1 MEEDRLATNLG
12 PEVSEGLDADI
23 PAAPKQPKRRFVG
36 RRAAEA
42 AATTTNAPNG
52 SIEESTAIQGVK
64 FLSYDSKCNLLT
76 VIQSLNLE
84 KRLVN

>member
-12 PEVSEGLDADI
+12 PEDAEI
-23 PAAPKQPKRRFVG
+23 LQTEATSAPRQPKRRFVG

-42 AATTTNAPNG
+42 AATTNAPNG

-64 FLSYDSKCNLLT
+64 SHITRYNEEMLT
-76 VIQSLNLE
+76 NSQSLNPEEQLAS
-84 KRLVN
+84 

>member
-12 PEVSEGLDADI
+12 PETSDSLDADT

-42 AATTTNAPNG
+42 ATATNAPNG

-64 FLSYDSKCNLLT
+64 SPISRVYWLLLT
-76 VIQSLNLE
+76 LDSGATS
-84 KRLVN
+84 KTSS